1 LSEPSRLL
9 LSTVVEVLA
18 KLSDDLVSAVDEGKE
33 IDYQRAGPLLQLVV
47 LQFVIGIV
55 FVESFVEIA
64 LQLFDCFPQHLP
76 SRVGLLTLLDQ
87 FFQFGHFDPHF
98 FVDKINGR
106 QSFGQPSSYISKH
119 SRYILKKLMLFGTDN
134 HDIPRSSVLPRK
146 PLKPL
151 IDPQHL
157 PILCLDL
164 SVLFSR
170 EDSVQIF
177 PGYHSCI
184 R

>member
-1 LSEPSRLL
+1 MIKAKLELLQIWFFIFSNWHLSGGSGLGVGGLGNAFCKVLGVLSEEHLVFRGALLGEKGWVLLSEPSRLL

-64 LQLFDCFPQHLP
+64 LQLFDCFPQHFP

-106 QSFGQPSSYISKH
+106 
-119 SRYILKKLMLFGTDN
+119 
-134 HDIPRSSVLPRK
+134 
-146 PLKPL
+146 
-151 IDPQHL
+151 
-157 PILCLDL
+157 
-164 SVLFSR
+164 
-170 EDSVQIF
+170 
-177 PGYHSCI
+177 
-184 R
+184 